1 MDFKTF
7 VTERL
12 ASLTANYNAIGTNAK
27 KIDELPVQA
36 NLDPASKI
44 HVSRGGNSESL
55 TVQKIINAVSSGSY
69 DKLLAIGEIELVGNV
84 ATIPANAQWKIGDT
98 YYGNIAAIERT
109 IPYCA
114 TGFSRKDI
122 LVANTS
128 NDIVLVQ
135 GPETAGEIVIAPN
148 IPIDTVFITEMDVTD
163 STVGTPTI
171 PIITDDF
178 VLKRESQDYLI
189 NYFDAVVEEVYLS
202 DERASLSF
210 TGSNT
215 DVKSIRLSEEFMR
228 LGKLFTLKNRQTIPV
243 TFWHNSGTGNVKM
256 LFPNEENFV
265 LNPNEIIQFSLNIND
280 SSTPKLEYIG
290 VAGGVGLPIDITDV
304 TGLTAELADRY
315 TKSEVDAKV
324 ASVYVFK
331 GNVANYAAL
340 PSTGL
345 TIGDVYNLTDTGEN
359 YAWTGTV
366 WDNLGTTID
375 VSGKENASNKTAA
388 VTGNEASTSLYLN
401 ILGAVNYFQQKLTD
415 SIFGTFI
422 NSLTG
427 KSTPIDADSISIVDT
442 GDGNKQKKVSLTNF
456 KAFLK
461 TYFDTQ
467 YKTDTQSFAIS
478 DLTSALVT
486 GDVHVGYAA
495 YNFTITSF
503 WIGAKT
509 APTISSLVVDVK
521 KNGTSIT
528 STKAGIDATELTSLT
543 GTAPVLTTTSF
554 TKGDLITA
562 NIYQVGSGETG
573 RGLQLYLEI
582 IKT

>member
-1 MDFKTF
+1 MTYDVIYTSYYLDNILYPGGTVQRTLSAADATNPRFDLIAVDATGPI
-7 VTERL
+7 VIPGTASASPEIPTVDPNTQLAITPALVGAGALTPTGVSNENIYTE
-12 ASLTANYNAIGTNAK
+12 
-27 KIDELPVQA
+27 
-36 NLDPASKI
+36 
-44 HVSRGGNSESL
+44 NSEWTPSTNNG
-55 TVQKIINAVSSGSY
+55 TVNFNASANPFQGTKHIDCGAFTNGQYLKFVDNVTNQIADFGQIGVAINLKNTFSNSTKFSIRLYNGVTGVSSTVIVNSG
-69 DKLLAIGEIELVGNV
+69 
-84 ATIPANAQWKIGDT
+84 T
-98 YYGNIAAIERT
+98 YNFDRT
-109 IPYCA
+109 IVNAYQLIVIPISEFTFSSSAFDRLDIIMVGANA
-114 TGFSRKDI
+114 TGFKLDNII
-122 LVANTS
+122 LYKGSGSNSPEQNAITS
-128 NDIVLVQ
+128 
-135 GPETAGEIVIAPN
+135 
-148 IPIDTVFITEMDVTD
+148 
-163 STVGTPTI
+163 
-171 PIITDDF
+171 IITDSGIANANTKDDTF
-178 VLKRESQDYLI
+178 QFKGANGLLVSAIGKIITFTQVIQDL
-189 NYFDAVVEEVYLS
+189 
-202 DERASLSF
+202 
-210 TGSNT
+210 T
-215 DVKSIRLSEEFMR
+215 
-228 LGKLFTLKNRQTIPV
+228 
-243 TFWHNSGTGNVKM
+243 
-256 LFPNEENFV
+256 NF
-265 LNPNEIIQFSLNIND
+265 
-280 SSTPKLEYIG
+280 
-290 VAGGVGLPIDITDV
+290 
-304 TGLTAELADRY
+304 Y
-315 TKSEVDAKV
+315 TKAQIDSKLS
-324 ASVYVFK
+324 SVYVFK

-375 VSGKENASNKTAA
+375 VSGKENTSNKTSTVA
-388 VTGNEASTSLYLN
+388 GNETSTSLYLN
-401 ILGAVNYFQQKLTD
+401 ILGAVTYFQQKLTD

-422 NSLTG
+422 NSLTA
-427 KSTPIDADSISIVDT
+427 KTTPIDADSISIVDT

-478 DLTSALVT
+478 DLTTALAT

>member
-12 ASLTANYNAIGTNAK
+12 AALTANYNAIGTNAK

-44 HVSRGGNSESL
+44 HVSRGGDSESL
-55 TVQKIINAVSSGSY
+55 TVQQIINAVSSGSY

-84 ATIPANAQWKIGDT
+84 ATISANAQWKIGDT

-228 LGKLFTLKNRQTIPV
+228 LGKLFTFKNRQTIPV

-304 TGLTAELADRY
+304 TGLTAELDSKLDAADY
-315 TKSEVDAKV
+315 NNHFKGVYLTEAALITAHPT
-324 ASVYVFK
+324 ASVGDYAQVNEVGAADVVNYNWDAEENIWVKNAVAGSGATNTDELPEGTANFYFTVTRFLANLTYP
-331 GNVANYAAL
+331 NVIAAL
-340 PSTGL
+340 GFTPSTAPNNAQKNSDITKAEIEAKL
-345 TIGDVYNLTDTGEN
+345 TGE
-359 YAWTGTV
+359 
-366 WDNLGTTID
+366 I
-375 VSGKENASNKTAA
+375 
-388 VTGNEASTSLYLN
+388 TSHTH
-401 ILGAVNYFQQKLTD
+401 QR
-415 SIFGTFI
+415 
-422 NSLTG
+422 
-427 KSTPIDADSISIVDT
+427 
-442 GDGNKQKKVSLTNF
+442 
-456 KAFLK
+456 
-461 TYFDTQ
+461 
-467 YKTDTQSFAIS
+467 TDTQSFAIS
-478 DLTSALVT
+478 DLTTALAT

-495 YNFTITSF
+495 
-503 WIGAKT
+503 
-509 APTISSLVVDVK
+509 
-521 KNGTSIT
+521 
-528 STKAGIDATELTSLT
+528 
-543 GTAPVLTTTSF
+543 
-554 TKGDLITA
+554 
-562 NIYQVGSGETG
+562 
-573 RGLQLYLEI
+573 
-582 IKT
+582 

>member
-1 MDFKTF
+1 MAIEKLYLG
-7 VTERL
+7 VTTGDKKGDG
-12 ASLTANYNAIGTNAK
+12 AKDAGAKINAAFDYLEN
-27 KIDELPVQA
+27 KID
-36 NLDPASKI
+36 SKDRVL
-44 HVSRGGNSESL
+44 VSTGFTQLGSVM
-55 TVQKIINAVSSGSY
+55 TINAGWQWMINGITYTNPVAVEITFPLAEMDLERIDNVVATTSNTFMRIPGVEAVTPIAPLYQAGTVIISFSVINDAEIAEPDTPINNTDYVLKSEQYYTPVNSSGV
-69 DKLLAIGEIELVGNV
+69 LLKVGKKSAGTGINFLNA
-84 ATIPANAQWKIGDT
+84 ATVVGSLEVKPT
-98 YYGNIAAIERT
+98 YFNRLFDGVIYSIKNSQSI
-109 IPYCA
+109 
-114 TGFSRKDI
+114 
-122 LVANTS
+122 
-128 NDIVLVQ
+128 DIVFNHL
-135 GPETAGEIVIAPN
+135 
-148 IPIDTVFITEMDVTD
+148 D
-163 STVGTPTI
+163 
-171 PIITDDF
+171 
-178 VLKRESQDYLI
+178 
-189 NYFDAVVEEVYLS
+189 
-202 DERASLSF
+202 
-210 TGSNT
+210 
-215 DVKSIRLSEEFMR
+215 
-228 LGKLFTLKNRQTIPV
+228 
-243 TFWHNSGTGNVKM
+243 GTGNV
-256 LFPNEENFV
+256 LFSFPTATNFT
-265 LNPNEIIQFSLNIND
+265 LKPNEIFQCKLRIT
-280 SSTPKLEYIG
+280 SSNTAVFDYIG
-290 VAGGVGLPIDITDV
+290 VAGSAGGVGLPIDITDV

-375 VSGKENASNKTAA
+375 VSGKENASNKTAT

-478 DLTSALVT
+478 DLTTALAT
-486 GDVHVGYAA
+486 GDVHVGYAT